1 LREITIKV
9 KTFATLQTLFPPVDS
24 YPVSSGDTVLDV
36 MTRMTI
42 PPEKVTIIFINN
54 KHAEESTVL
63 NDGDVLGLFPP
74 IGGG

>member
-1 LREITIKV
+1 MTIEV
-9 KTFATLQTLFPPVDS
+9 KTFANLRSLFSPVDS
-24 YPVSSGDTVLDV
+24 YPVNPGDTVLDV
-36 MTRMTI
+36 MSRLNI